1 MALATYERDSKG
13 RLLPGHPPLPGA
25 GRKPRAVEESHLAD
39 FSQFLASQEVQ
50 EALAASM
57 IRGIKK
63 GDAQIMKLALE
74 YQFGKPVQ
82 SVDMNSDSNI
92 RIMVVHELVAG
103 AVVPLLDDGEEGG
116 V

>member
-39 FSQFLASQEVQ
+39 FRQFLASREKCKK
-50 EALAASM
+50 LATSM

-63 GDAQIMKLALE
+63 AMPGL
-74 YQFGKPVQ
+74 
-82 SVDMNSDSNI
+82 
-92 RIMVVHELVAG
+92 
-103 AVVPLLDDGEEGG
+103 
-116 V
+116 